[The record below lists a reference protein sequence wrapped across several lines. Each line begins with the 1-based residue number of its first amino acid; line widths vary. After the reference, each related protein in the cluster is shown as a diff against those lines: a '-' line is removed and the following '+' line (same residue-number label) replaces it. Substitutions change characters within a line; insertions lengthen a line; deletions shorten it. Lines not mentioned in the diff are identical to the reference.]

1 MEVYRSALLPERV
14 RMNILQE
21 GFLSRI
27 LASGAVGDGVFF
39 LCIKPLAVLL
49 CCVLIPYLVGSVN
62 SAFIV
67 SKILFHDDIRR
78 HGSGNGGATNM
89 YRVYGAKGAVPT
101 IVGDVLK
108 SVLSMLLAGF
118 CCGFNRVG
126 GFCFEPNTPS
136 LFVLSV
142 GENPIVVGTYLAG
155 VFCILGH
162 VFPIY
167 YRFKGGKGVLSS
179 LIIALF
185 LNFWLALVL
194 FLVFVIMVAFTR
206 YISLGS
212 TVAAALY
219 PVFLAPL
226 FRGLFNG
233 IHPPIY
239 IVLFAFFLA
248 GIIIFKH
255 IPNIK
260 RIMNHEES
268 KFSFRRVPKL
278 DAPPAETEEKHDGE

>member
-27 LASGAVGDGVFF
+27 LASGTVGDGVFF

-89 YRVYGAKGAVPT
+89 FRVYGVRGAIPT
-101 IVGDVLK
+101 VIGDVLK
-108 SVLSMLLAGF
+108 SVVSVLLGAL
-118 CCGFNRVG
+118 CCGLNSVG
-126 GFCFEPNTPS
+126 GFSFAPDNS
-136 LFVLSV
+136 LLFVLSV

-179 LIIALF
+179 LIVALF
-185 LNFWLALVL
+185 LNRWLALIL
-194 FLVFVIMVAFTR
+194 FAVFVIVVAFTR

-212 TVAAALY
+212 SVAAALY

-226 FRGLFNG
+226 FRGLFSG
-233 IHPPIY
+233 AYPPIY
-239 IVLFAFFLA
+239 IVLFSFFLA
-248 GIIIFKH
+248 AIIIYKH